1 MAGLSTKTKV
11 IAVVVMIALFL
22 LGGVTGA
29 AVTRTYQQRQF
40 QAQLQ
45 EGPGPA
51 RSKMRL
57 RAMRRF
63 LELTDAQA
71 TEIET
76 ILDEAETKH
85 SELFEKCGPEL
96 KKLRTDTEAKIEAV
110 LTEEQRG
117 AYEKL
122 LERRRKGRKGRRG
135 RRGHRGRPP
144 VGPPPK
150 GPPPPDGAP

>member
-11 IAVVVMIALFL
+11 IAVTVMIGLFL

-40 QAQLQ
+40 QAQLR

-71 TEIET
+71 TEVEA
-76 ILDEAETKH
+76 ILTEAETKH
-85 SELFEKCGPEL
+85 GELFEKCGPEL
-96 KKLRTDTEAKIEAV
+96 KALRADTEAKIDAV
-110 LTEEQRG
+110 LTEEQRA

-122 LERRRKGRKGRRG
+122 LERRRHGRKGRRG
-135 RRGHRGRPP
+135 RRGHRGGPP
-144 VGPPPK
+144 VEPPPE
-150 GPPPPDGAP
+150 GAPPPGP